1 MFENVDFQKKKFI
14 IFAQYIEK
22 ISRRIL
28 SLPVTLF
35 FSFLSSLTIREFY
48 FQREKLNYTYIY
60 IYIIWGRIY
69 RKKKK
74 KKRIPYVK
82 RPIIFVRFEV
92 STGEQELLKRNG
104 H

>member
-1 MFENVDFQKKKFI
+1 MCSKTSISKKKKFI

-28 SLPVTLF
+28 LLPVTLF

-74 KKRIPYVK
+74 RIPYVK

>member
-60 IYIIWGRIY
+60 IYNLG
-69 RKKKK
+69 KD
-74 KKRIPYVK
+74 
-82 RPIIFVRFEV
+82 
-92 STGEQELLKRNG
+92 L
-104 H
+104 